1 MERQLS
7 NFVPGLTEV
16 VDELVVEI
24 AARNENLLFQD
35 EGVDV
40 ATKGAIGTINFIG
53 AGVSAAEGAVGVL
66 DVTIPGGGSSSGVSG
81 MIPGEEGPA
90 GEEWMIPGPVGATG
104 PAGSNGATGP
114 QGLMGI
120 IGPMGEQGEPGES
133 WMIPGPS
140 GAVGSLAFTDLTDV
154 PASYAGE
161 GGRAVA
167 VNFGE
172 TGLEF
177 VDFPSSG
184 LTQPQV
190 MARTLGC

>member
-1 MERQLS
+1 MPRELS
-7 NFVPGLTEV
+7 NFVPGLSDV
-16 VDELVVEI
+16 VADLEAGI
-24 AARNENLLFQD
+24 AAKNPTIEYQD
-35 EGVDV
+35 EGTPVLSD
-40 ATKGAIGTINFIG
+40 AAIVNFAG
-53 AGVSAAEGAVGVL
+53 AGVTVTDEGGGEVK
-66 DVTIPGGGSSSGVSG
+66 VTIPGGGAGSSISG

-90 GEEWMIPGPVGATG
+90 GEEWMIPGPVGASGGKGETG
-104 PAGSNGATGP
+104 DPGATGP
-114 QGLMGI
+114 MGI

-190 MARTLGC
+190 MARSLGC